1 MPSSSADSD
10 KAAAA
15 EAEAVT
21 RGKTTKER
29 DSKKSASKAEAASKK
44 EKRSKHKKREAG
56 EKDGTK
62 QSRTKKRSR
71 DGAGPPK
78 GWKTHPTTPSSYPGA
93 LPMDNSEGDKTLE
106 SLGLHVAPH
115 LQSFNFFVT
124 NGLRNAI
131 ADIPMIQVEITR
143 GKGEKPGVLEM
154 WVDAAEVTYPMKKDD
169 SVDTR
174 LLPAE
179 CRERQLYYASE
190 LIVSIGFSVD
200 GGAPRS
206 MKRVY
211 QEFPIMVRSD
221 RCHLQHM
228 KPKDL
233 VKVKEEAHE
242 MGGTFICN
250 GIERVIRMLQVPR
263 RNHPMAIERA
273 AFAKKGPMY
282 TSKGCSI
289 RCGRP
294 DMTSITLTLHYLSD
308 GSVNVRFMMEKA
320 EYFIPFIMLLKALRP
335 TTDREIFERAVGACH
350 TGAHQ
355 ESKSLVDRQF
365 IADRVELMLHDNK
378 RHGLST
384 CEQHLAY
391 IGARFRIGLQGLAKS
406 INSDADIGRH
416 MLSRFVLVHLGESAV
431 SAKFDLLILMLR
443 KLYAF
448 ASEACCAD
456 NPDSPMNQEL
466 LLPGHL
472 YGMIVKERMEETL
485 RGMAGA
491 IGRDVRALDRTS
503 RASTTLKGKS
513 VTRATILEADM
524 NYMQK
529 TFSRQIDI
537 SQKMQYFLATGNLV
551 TGSGLDLMQAS
562 GFTVVAEKLNWL
574 RYMAHFRAVHRGAFF
589 STMKTTTV
597 RKLLPESWGFIC
609 PVHTPD
615 GAPCGL
621 LQHIASRNCPVTHQE
636 HVEPMRVVELLE
648 KLGCFNAMPRDEDTP
663 SGAVPNY
670 SSCLPVL
677 LDGRILAWMPENL
690 GPQIAQ
696 ALRRIKV
703 IGTHDASGEGV
714 AHSDGLLPKS
724 TEIAFFPPMRTKAG
738 VASKGGGPFPG
749 LFIGTAPARMLRPV
763 TNLELG
769 CTELIGPMEQVFMN
783 IACAPEDIDGF
794 DGGISK
800 GEIETKSALEGPATH
815 METDPMNM
823 LSLIASLTPF
833 SDFNQSPR
841 NMYQCQM
848 GKQTMGS
855 PAHSL
860 AHRVDSKMYRIQ
872 TPQAPIV
879 QNRAQNEFKMD
890 EYPNGTNAIVAVIT
904 YTGKFHS

>member
-1 MPSSSADSD
+1 MP
-10 KAAAA
+10 
-15 EAEAVT
+15 
-21 RGKTTKER
+21 
-29 DSKKSASKAEAASKK
+29 
-44 EKRSKHKKREAG
+44 
-56 EKDGTK
+56 
-62 QSRTKKRSR
+62 KKRSR
-71 DGAGPPK
+71 DAAPSAAPP
-78 GWKTHPTTPSSYPGA
+78 GWKENPTTPSSYPGA
-93 LPMDNSEGDKTLE
+93 LPMTDEAAAQTLA
-106 SLGLHVAPH
+106 SLGKHVAPH
-115 LQSFNFFVT
+115 LQSFNFFLSD
-124 NGLRNAI
+124 GLREVV
-131 ADIPMIQVEITR
+131 ADIPVLQVEVTT
-143 GKGEKPGVLEM
+143 GKAGAAPEIIEI
-154 WVDAAEVTYPMKKDD
+154 WVESASVTFPMKKDD
-169 SVDTR
+169 STDTR

-179 CRERQLYYASE
+179 CRERQIYYASE
-190 LIVSIGFSVD
+190 LIVAIGFSV
-200 GGAPRS
+200 GGEAPRV

-211 QEFPIMVRSD
+211 NGFPVMVRSN
-221 RCHLQHM
+221 RCHLADM
-228 KPKDL
+228 SPREL
-233 VKVKEEAHE
+233 VQVREEAHE

-308 GSVNVRFMMEKA
+308 GSVNVRFMMDKA
-320 EYFIPFIMLLKALRP
+320 EFFVPFVMLLKALRP
-335 TTDREIFERAVGACH
+335 TTDREIFERAVGP
-350 TGAHQ
+350 
-355 ESKSLVDRQF
+355 ESGGTSPLVDRQF

-378 RHGLST
+378 RHGLRT

-391 IGARFRIGLQGLAKS
+391 IGSRFRIGIQGLSKTN
-406 INSDADIGRH
+406 NSDAEFGRH
-416 MLSRFVLVHLGESAV
+416 VIRRFILVHLGENAV

-443 KLYAF
+443 KLYSF
-448 ASEACCAD
+448 ASGACCAD

-472 YGMIVKERMEETL
+472 YGMIVKERLEETL

-491 IGRDVRALDRTS
+491 IGRDIRALDRG
-503 RASTTLKGKS
+503 AVNGKVAGGS
-513 VTRATILEADM
+513 ITRSTILEADM
-524 NYMQK
+524 TYMQK
-529 TFSRQIDI
+529 IFTRQQDI
-537 SQKMQYFLATGNLV
+537 AQKMQYFMATGNLV
-551 TGSGLDLMQAS
+551 SSSGLDLMQAT

-621 LQHIASRNCPVTHQE
+621 LQHIACRNRPVTHQE
-636 HVEPMRVVELLE
+636 HVEPARVVELLE
-648 KLGCFNAMPRDEDTP
+648 KLGCTSAMPQSNEKP
-663 SGAVPNY
+663 SGATPNY
-670 SSCLPVL
+670 SCNLPVL
-677 LDGRILAWMPENL
+677 LDGRIVAWMPEL
-690 GPQIAQ
+690 IGPMVAQ

-703 IGTHDASGEGV
+703 LGTIDVSVTSSQDNDQGESADGKNT
-714 AHSDGLLPKS
+714 SDKLKEMDRVLPPS
-724 TEIAFFPPMRTKAG
+724 TEIAYFPPMRTAAG
-738 VASKGGGPFPG
+738 TTNEGGGPFPG
-749 LFIGTAPARMLRPV
+749 LFLGTAPARMLRPV

-769 CTELIGPMEQVFMN
+769 RTELIGPMEQVFLN

-794 DGGISK
+794 EGGAADGSAAM
-800 GEIETKSALEGPATH
+800 KSALEGPATH

-855 PAHSL
+855 PAHAL

-890 EYPNGTNAIVAVIT
+890 EYP
-904 YTGKFHS
+904 